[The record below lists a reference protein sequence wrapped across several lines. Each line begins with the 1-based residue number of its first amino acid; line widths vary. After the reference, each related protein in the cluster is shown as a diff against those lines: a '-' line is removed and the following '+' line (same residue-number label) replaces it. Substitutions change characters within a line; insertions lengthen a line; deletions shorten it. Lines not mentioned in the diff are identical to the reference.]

1 MNSSTR
7 SRAASFAAI
16 VGLLAAALA
25 APALADYPDK
35 PLKIIVPWATG
46 GSTDA
51 LARTLAQRMTQTMG
65 QSIIVENRP
74 GAAAAIGT
82 SEMAKAAPDGY
93 TLGIIE
99 LPHAL
104 APSVV
109 AKLPYDLQKD
119 LQPVAMIGTSPMILF
134 TSSQLPAKNVAELIA
149 AAKAAPGQISIAH
162 SGNGTSSHV
171 VAELLQQKA
180 GVKFNLAGYKGSGP
194 ALLDV
199 AGGHVQAHFATLASG
214 FGPMKTGKVNAMAVA
229 AEQRIES
236 LKESPTFTEA
246 GIKDFVLEQWWGV
259 VVPKGTSAAI
269 IEKLRVEIAAA
280 ISHQSM
286 QDRMRDLAVQPRPM
300 SPAQFAAF
308 VDSEVKR
315 WAGVVKTAGIKPE

>member
-1 MNSSTR
+1 MNSTSHRYVTTFASTL
-7 SRAASFAAI
+7 A
-16 VGLLAAALA
+16 LAAALLA
-25 APALADYPDK
+25 APVFAEYPDK

-51 LARTLAQRMTQTMG
+51 LARTLAQRMSQTIG
-65 QSIIVENRP
+65 QSVIVENRP

-82 SEMAKAAPDGY
+82 NEMAKAQADGY

-104 APSVV
+104 APAVV

-134 TSSQLPAKNVAELIA
+134 TSSTLPAKNVAELLA
-149 AAKAAPGQISIAH
+149 AAKAEPGKISIAH

-214 FGPMKTGKVNAMAVA
+214 IGPMKTGKVNAMAVA
-229 AEQRIES
+229 GDKRLES
-236 LKESPTFTEA
+236 LKDSPTFAEA
-246 GIKDFVLEQWWGV
+246 GVQGFVLEQWWGV
-259 VVPKGTSAAI
+259 VVPRGTSASVV
-269 IEKLRVEIAAA
+269 ERLRTEIAAA
-280 ISHQSM
+280 INHQSM
-286 QDRMRDLAVQPRPM
+286 QDRMRELAVQARPM
-300 SPAQFAAF
+300 STAQFTAF
-308 VDSEVKR
+308 VDSEIKR
-315 WAGVVKTAGIKPE
+315 WGAVVKAAGIKPE